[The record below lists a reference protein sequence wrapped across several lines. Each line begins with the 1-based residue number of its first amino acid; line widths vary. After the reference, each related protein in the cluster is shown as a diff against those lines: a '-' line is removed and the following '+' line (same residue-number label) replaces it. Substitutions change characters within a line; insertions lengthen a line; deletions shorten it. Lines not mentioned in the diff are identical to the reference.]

1 MTLRSLR
8 LWLFVE
14 TCMVAAVAA
23 CVLVFSASAA
33 AQATPTATK
42 TEDLSI
48 FVGYVTAQPDY
59 GPFRNSGGT
68 LGVDFTRYFHFP
80 VAPSLELRANYA
92 NGVMKILDMQKNLR
106 QYAGPGH
113 WNDPDMLEVGN
124 GMTVNERSYLAGL
137 RVQADIRQRVHP
149 YVDFLVGPGN
159 IHFNFPNN
167 GYTGDNSIV
176 YSYGGGVD
184 FDLVNHFAAKV
195 DWQGQ
200 HWNTGSNSTLTPS
213 LLLFG
218 FSYRLPFEPHVRQGA
233 ISH

>member
-14 TCMVAAVAA
+14 ICMVAAVAA

-42 TEDLSI
+42 TADLSI

-80 VAPSLELRANYA
+80 VAPSLELRANFA
-92 NGVMKILDMQKNLR
+92 NGT
-106 QYAGPGH
+106 
-113 WNDPDMLEVGN
+113 
-124 GMTVNERSYLAGL
+124 TVNERSYLAGL